1 MNETL
6 HKIIRRGDIFYAD
19 LGETVGSEQAGIRP
33 VLVLQNDVGNVH
45 SPTLIVAGITS
56 KIKKLYIP
64 THVLLG
70 YGFGLT
76 EESMVMLEQ
85 ITTID
90 KQRIRGYVGT
100 VDSVTMN
107 KIERAMQV
115 SLGLAYERGSC
126 R

>member
-33 VLVLQNDVGNVH
+33 VLVLQNDMGNVH

-70 YGFGLT
+70 SGFGLT

-100 VDSVTMN
+100 VDSITMN
-107 KIERAMQV
+107 KIERAIQV
-115 SLGLAYERGSC
+115 SLGLAYERGYG

>member
-33 VLVLQNDVGNVH
+33 VLVLQNDMGNVH

-100 VDSVTMN
+100 VDSITMN

-115 SLGLAYERGSC
+115 SLGLAYERGTS

>member
-33 VLVLQNDVGNVH
+33 VLVLQNDMGNVH
-45 SPTLIVAGITS
+45 SPTIIVAGITS

>member
-33 VLVLQNDVGNVH
+33 VLVLQNDMGNVH
-45 SPTLIVAGITS
+45 SPTIIVAGITS

-100 VDSVTMN
+100 VDSITMN

-115 SLGLAYERGSC
+115 SLGLAYERGTS

>member
-33 VLVLQNDVGNVH
+33 VLVLQNDMGNVH